1 MTTPVNI
8 DFITTENIELLWEI
22 ILDDIKDKF
31 RTKEHVAH
39 ARGFYINQARI
50 FFEREK
56 SINQNLVQMNKNFIT
71 QIMTSFSSLKQ
82 HPQQQPPQSQQQ
94 PQQPQKINILNSA
107 PDGKGHFTIEDLHSE
122 RMNAFEKS
130 LAEKQNDFNSAMTIP
145 VPEAPIFNDGK
156 FDEPIG
162 GSMSEL
168 IARTL
173 AQRNF
178 DMEEIYKGAN
188 KEDVEKWLKPKE
200 TSTKIEKVQQHENH
214 KIQMDQKQIQYQY
227 AHQEPPKLIQI
238 GQVLENTQVKY
249 DALAQPVSKVDK
261 KQISWGTNSEY
272 ESNELNGIRLDI
284 QEIALQKGN
293 DNIFS
298 KLKYVKEEEN
308 SYDVKTEIKN
318 MNDRI
323 NNLDEKMNQ
332 ILEII
337 NRNTQ

>member
-8 DFITTENIELLWEI
+8 DFITTENIEMLWEI

-56 SINQNLVQMNKNFIT
+56 SINQNLIQMNKNFIT
-71 QIMTSFSSLKQ
+71 QIMASFSSLKQ
-82 HPQQQPPQSQQQ
+82 QPHQSHQQH
-94 PQQPQKINILNSA
+94 QQPQKINILNSA
-107 PDGKGHFTIEDLHSE
+107 PDDKGHFTIEDLHSE

-130 LAEKQNDFNSAMTIP
+130 LAEKQNDFNNAMTIP
-145 VPEAPIFNDGK
+145 VPEAPNFNDGK
-156 FDEPIG
+156 LDEPIG

-178 DMEEIYKGAN
+178 DMEEIHKGAN
-188 KEDVEKWLKPKE
+188 KEDVAKWLKPKE
-200 TSTKIEKVQQHENH
+200 TSTKVEKVQQHENH

-238 GQVLENTQVKY
+238 GQVLENADVKY
-249 DALAQPVSKVDK
+249 DALAQPVSKVDR

-272 ESNELNGIRLDI
+272 ESTELNGIRLNI
-284 QEIALQKGN
+284 QEIPVQKGV

-323 NNLDEKMNQ
+323 NNLDEKLNQ
-332 ILEII
+332 LLEII
-337 NRNTQ
+337 GKKQNQH

>member
-31 RTKEHVAH
+31 RTKEHIAH

-56 SINQNLVQMNKNFIT
+56 SINQKLVQMNKNFIT

-82 HPQQQPPQSQQQ
+82 QPQQQQ
-94 PQQPQKINILNSA
+94 QQPQKINILNSA
-107 PDGKGHFTIEDLHSE
+107 PDGQGHFTIEDLHSE

-130 LAEKQNDFNSAMTIP
+130 LAEKQNDFNSAMTIS
-145 VPEAPIFNDGK
+145 VPEAPNFNDGK
-156 FDEPIG
+156 LDEPIG

-178 DMEEIYKGAN
+178 DMEEIHKGAN
-188 KEDVEKWLKPKE
+188 KEDVAKWLKPKE
-200 TSTKIEKVQQHENH
+200 TSTKVEKVQQYENH

-227 AHQEPPKLIQI
+227 AQQEPPKLIQI
-238 GQVLENTQVKY
+238 GQVLENTEVKY
-249 DALAQPVSKVDK
+249 DALAQPVSKVDR

-272 ESNELNGIRLDI
+272 ESTELNGIRLNI
-284 QEIALQKGN
+284 QEIEGKSLQKGS

-308 SYDVKTEIKN
+308 SYDVKTELKN

-323 NNLDEKMNQ
+323 NNLDEKMNK
-332 ILEII
+332 ILEFI